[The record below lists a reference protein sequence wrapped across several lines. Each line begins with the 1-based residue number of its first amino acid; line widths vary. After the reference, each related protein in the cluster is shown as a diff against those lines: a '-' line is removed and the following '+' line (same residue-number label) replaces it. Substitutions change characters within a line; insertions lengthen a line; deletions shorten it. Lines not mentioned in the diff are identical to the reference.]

1 MASTLSIIPRNLTL
15 FLRPRSTNPD
25 QAFRERTIRVA
36 ALLLLVITIL
46 SIIASFTVYGNTWVL
61 ASYPTILTVMAVILV
76 GSLIMLERQQ
86 IYAAGIFLIAAFLE
100 AMCGILLIEGYWAF
114 LILPILMLTLIIAA
128 MVLPSRLLWLT
139 GL

>member
-61 ASYPTILTVMAVILV
+61 ASYPTVLTVMAVILV
-76 GSLIMLERQQ
+76 GSLIMLERRQ
-86 IYAAGIFLIAAFLE
+86 IYPAGILPFVAFLE
-100 AMCGILLIEGYWAF
+100 ATSRILLIEGDSAF
-114 LILPILMLTLIIAA
+114 LTFPISILLVVITA
-128 MVLPSRLLWLT
+128 
-139 GL
+139 